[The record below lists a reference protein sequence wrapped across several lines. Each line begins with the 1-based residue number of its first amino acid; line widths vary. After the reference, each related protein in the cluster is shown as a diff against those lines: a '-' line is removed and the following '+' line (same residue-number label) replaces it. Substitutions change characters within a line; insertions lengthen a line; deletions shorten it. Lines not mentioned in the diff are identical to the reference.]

1 MIQDRHPLT
10 SAAVW
15 LLAVTSLSGL
25 SGCATTQPTGA
36 APVQPLV
43 YPAAPRGDVVDVYH
57 GVRVADPYRWME
69 QADSPATREFVRA
82 QNALA
87 QPWLEALPQREA
99 LKTRLTQLWSYER
112 FGVPRREGGQYFFLR
127 NDGRQNQ
134 SVLHVSGDA
143 GDVGRVLF
151 DPNVTRDD
159 ATVALSRF
167 VPSPDGRILAYALSD
182 GGTDW
187 DIWRFRRVA
196 DGVDLP
202 DELRF
207 TKFWELSWSRDSTAV
222 YYSRYPARAGS
233 AAAESRGDDQAQ
245 PVVYRHRLGSEQ
257 SVDER
262 IYAVTD
268 HPTRAPS
275 ASVSDDGRWLVVSL
289 FDGYVTNGVDLI
301 DLSKPGATRQPLF
314 AAWDALYT
322 VIGNEGEV
330 FYVQTTANAPRGRII
345 AVDARQPQRERW
357 REVVPQSDA
366 KLESSSLVGGRLI
379 VTYVRDAHSIARIY
393 GTDGSNVGDVPLP
406 GLGTVGG
413 FPGNSQDGET
423 FFSYADYLRPGQIW
437 RLDARSNQA
446 TLLRAPTLPADTSRY
461 VTDQLFYP
469 SRDGTRVPMFVT
481 HRRDVA
487 RSADTPLMLY
497 GYGGFDV
504 SLTPAFRP
512 QTIAWL
518 EMGGVYVE
526 ANLRGGGEYGQAW
539 HEAGTR
545 TQKQNVFDDF
555 IAAAEY
561 LIREGWTS
569 PKKLAIS
576 GRSNG
581 GLLVGATLLQRP
593 ELFGAALPG
602 VGVLDMLRYHTAS
615 ANARQWSSDYGLSED
630 PGEFRA
636 LRAYSPVHN
645 VRAGV
650 CYPPT
655 LVTTADRDDRVVP
668 WHSYKFAAELQRA
681 QGCASPV
688 LIRIETRAGHGAGKP
703 VWMQVEDF
711 ADQLAFVAAAL
722 GIPGPA
728 VGP

>member
-1 MIQDRHPLT
+1 MMQDCHLT
-10 SAAVW
+10 KRAVAG
-15 LLAVTSLSGL
+15 LLVVTSGAVL
-25 SGCATTQPTGA
+25 SGCAGG
-36 APVQPLV
+36 QPLA
-43 YPAAPRGDVVDVYH
+43 YPAAPRGVVVDVYH
-57 GVRVADPYRWME
+57 GESVADPYRWLE
-69 QADSPATREFVRA
+69 APDAPATRDFVQA

-87 QPWLEALPQREA
+87 QPWLEALPQREG
-99 LKTRLTQLWSYER
+99 LKQRLTELWSYER
-112 FGVPRREGGQYFFLR
+112 FGVPRREAGRYFYLR

-134 SVLHVSGDA
+134 SVLHVADDA
-143 GDVGRVLF
+143 GSLGRVLF
-151 DPNVTRDD
+151 DPNATRED

-167 VPSPDGRILAYALSD
+167 VPSPDGKIVAYALSD

-187 DIWRFRRVA
+187 EIWRFRRVA

-207 TKFWELSWSRDSTAV
+207 TKFWELSWSRDSSAV
-222 YYSRYPARAGS
+222 YYSRYPARTESS
-233 AAAESRGDDQAQ
+233 AAGESRGNDQAQ
-245 PVVYRHRLGSEQ
+245 PVVYRHPLGSRQ
-257 SVDER
+257 DADVR
-262 IYAVTD
+262 VYAVTD

-289 FDGYVTNGVDLI
+289 FDGYVTNGVDLL
-301 DLSKPGATRQPLF
+301 DLGNPAAPRLPLF

-322 VIGNEGEV
+322 VIGNEGDV
-330 FYVQTTANAPRGRII
+330 FYVQTTADAPRGRII
-345 AVDARQPQRERW
+345 AVDVRRPQRGFW

-366 KLESSSLVGGRLI
+366 KLESSSLVGGRLV
-379 VTYVRDAHSIARIY
+379 VTYVRDAHGVAKVF
-393 GTDGSNVGDVPLP
+393 GTDGTLIGDVPLP
-406 GLGTVGG
+406 GLGSVGG
-413 FPGNSQDGET
+413 FPGNTEDGET

-437 RLDARSNQA
+437 RLDARTNRA
-446 TLLRAPTLPADTSRY
+446 TLLREPKLPADTSRY
-461 VTDQLFYP
+461 VTEQTFYP
-469 SRDGTRVPMFVT
+469 SRDGTRVPMFIT
-481 HRRDVA
+481 YRRGAA
-487 RSADTPLMLY
+487 RSAETPLMLY

-504 SLTPAFRP
+504 SLTPTFRP

-539 HEAGTR
+539 HQAGTR
-545 TQKQNVFDDF
+545 LRKQNVFDDF

-593 ELFGAALPG
+593 DLFGAALPG

-630 PGEFRA
+630 PAEFRA

-645 VRAGV
+645 VREGV

-681 QGCASPV
+681 QGCANPV

-703 VWMQVEDF
+703 VWMQIEDF

-722 GIPGPA
+722 GMAEPGKTES
-728 VGP
+728 GKTE

>member
-1 MIQDRHPLT
+1 MIQYRHPM
-10 SAAVW
+10 AWAVPV
-15 LLAVTSLSGL
+15 LLAMTSLPGL
-25 SGCATTQPTGA
+25 SGCAPTR
-36 APVQPLV
+36 PLE
-43 YPAAPRGDVVDVYH
+43 YPAAPRGAVVDVYH
-57 GVRVADPYRWME
+57 GVSVADPYRWLE
-69 QADSPATREFVRA
+69 VADAPATREFVRA

-87 QPWLEALPQREA
+87 QPWLEALPQREG
-99 LKTRLTQLWSYER
+99 LKARLTQLWSYER
-112 FGVPRREGGQYFFLR
+112 FGVPRREGGRYFYLR

-134 SVLHVSGDA
+134 SVLHVADDA
-143 GDVGRVLF
+143 GSLGRVLF
-151 DPNVTRDD
+151 DPNATRDD
-159 ATVALSRF
+159 ATIALSRF
-167 VPSPDGRILAYALSD
+167 VPSPDGKLVAYALSD

-187 DIWRFRRVA
+187 DIWRFRRVS

-207 TKFWELSWSRDSTAV
+207 TKFWELSWSRDSAAV
-222 YYSRYPARAGS
+222 YYSRYPARAG
-233 AAAESRGDDQAQ
+233 AAGEASVDPRGDDRAQ
-245 PVVYRHRLGSEQ
+245 PSVHRHRLGSEQ
-257 SVDER
+257 SADER

-268 HPTRAPS
+268 HPTRVPS

-301 DLSKPGATRQPLF
+301 DLTNPSAPRQPLF

-322 VIGNEGEV
+322 VIGNLGDT
-330 FYVQTTANAPRGRII
+330 FYVQTTAAAPRGRII
-345 AVDARQPQRERW
+345 AVDVRRPQREYW
-357 REVVPQSDA
+357 REVVPQSEA
-366 KLESSSLVGGRLI
+366 KLESSSLVGGRLV
-379 VTYVRDAHSIARIY
+379 VTYVRDAHGVAMIY
-393 GTDGSNVGDVPLP
+393 GTDGKLIGDVALP
-406 GLGTVGG
+406 GLGSVGG
-413 FPGNSQDGET
+413 FPGNAEDGET
-423 FFSYADYLRPGQIW
+423 FFSYTDYLRPGQIW
-437 RLDARSNQA
+437 RLDAGSNRA
-446 TLLRAPTLPADTSRY
+446 TLLREPKLPADTSRY
-461 VTDQLFYP
+461 VTEQLFYP

-481 HRRDVA
+481 YRRDLA

-504 SLTPAFRP
+504 SLTPTFRP

-545 TQKQNVFDDF
+545 LRKQNVFDDF

-593 ELFGAALPG
+593 DLFGAALPG

-630 PGEFRA
+630 PAEFRA

-645 VRAGV
+645 VRERA

-655 LVTTADRDDRVVP
+655 LITTADRDDRVVP

-681 QGCASPV
+681 QGCANPV

-703 VWMQVEDF
+703 VWMQIEDF
-711 ADQLAFVAAAL
+711 ADQLAFVAASL
-722 GIPGPA
+722 GMAGGMA
-728 VGP
+728 E